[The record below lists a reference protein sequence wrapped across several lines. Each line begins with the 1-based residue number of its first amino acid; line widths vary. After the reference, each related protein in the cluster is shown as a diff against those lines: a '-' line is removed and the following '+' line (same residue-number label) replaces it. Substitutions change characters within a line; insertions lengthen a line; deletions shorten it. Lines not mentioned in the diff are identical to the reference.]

1 MALQIDLSKP
11 LSAEDRE
18 YLIARGRRHL
28 VLQNDRQFAGQKS
41 SSPAPQGSKTP
52 EQAEWE
58 SQVNDLTVA
67 ELRDELSNRGLETK
81 GNQETLRKRLI
92 EAGPEA

>member
-1 MALQIDLSKP
+1 M
-11 LSAEDRE
+11 
-18 YLIARGRRHL
+18 
-28 VLQNDRQFAGQKS
+28 LQNDRHFAGQKS
-41 SSPAPQGSKTP
+41 SSPAPQSSKTP

>member
-1 MALQIDLSKP
+1 MSRQIDLDEK
-11 LSAEDRE
+11 LNDEDRQ
-18 YLIARGRRHL
+18 YLLARGRRHL
-28 VLQNDRQFAGQKS
+28 VLQNDRRFSSKT
-41 SSPAPQGSKTP
+41 SSPAPQETKSN

-58 SQVNDLTVA
+58 SQVNELTVA
-67 ELRDELSNRGLETK
+67 ELRDELSNRGQDTK